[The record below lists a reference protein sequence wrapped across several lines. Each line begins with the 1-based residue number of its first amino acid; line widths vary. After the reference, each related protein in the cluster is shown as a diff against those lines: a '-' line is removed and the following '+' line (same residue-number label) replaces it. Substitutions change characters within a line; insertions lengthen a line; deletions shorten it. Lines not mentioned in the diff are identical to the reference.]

1 MSTQNNR
8 LLCCYILKE
17 TVPNLTNV
25 IEQLYK
31 RDERCSYSRS
41 ALDSYFG
48 TDAFRTFKYDGM
60 NNLFEVYI
68 EDLKEDDTELSKN
81 PAQKILEELE

>member
-1 MSTQNNR
+1 M
-8 LLCCYILKE
+8 
-17 TVPNLTNV
+17 PNLTNV

-31 RDERCSYSRS
+31 RDDRCAYSRS

-48 TDAFRTFKYDGM
+48 TDAFRTFKYDGI

-68 EDLKEDDTELSKN
+68 EDIKEDSGQINKSYKEKL
-81 PAQKILEELE
+81 LEELEDLQ